1 VYADKAQATR
11 TKGFNEKYGFHINRP
26 FYFVQRYPMKRVVQ
40 CHGAHHL
47 RLNKLAVNRN
57 NIAQQ
62 FFFDEVSKTI

>member
-1 VYADKAQATR
+1 
-11 TKGFNEKYGFHINRP
+11 
-26 FYFVQRYPMKRVVQ
+26 
-40 CHGAHHL
+40 L